1 MKKCWSCFSVSF
13 FYLLKKE
20 KNLSIPL
27 GYYSLSNPKRE
38 LLALLASLANL
49 SITIAIKLL
58 GFDLEELAFLPF
70 ARNDPQRNFPSP
82 PQHEKWK
89 AFRRLPQNDDLS
101 KFQKWKW
108 SRITF
113 WANSKSGNGAKW
125 RFEQIPKVEMEQN
138 DDLSDF
144 QKWKWSKTTIWANS
158 KSGLHLCNQNAS
170 KNLDFSTKKAK
181 SKSAFYL
188 LNDKHGSSISRR
200 DGNQLSFRVIC
211 VSNCDDGHRL
221 HHHRLPSEKIKN
233 SERDQAIFLRNHD
246 ACWSFF
252 RFSRSAS
259 RDRG

>member
-1 MKKCWSCFSVSF
+1 M
-13 FYLLKKE
+13 E
-20 KNLSIPL
+20 
-27 GYYSLSNPKRE
+27 
-38 LLALLASLANL
+38 
-49 SITIAIKLL
+49 
-58 GFDLEELAFLPF
+58 
-70 ARNDPQRNFPSP
+70 
-82 PQHEKWK
+82 
-89 AFRRLPQNDDLS
+89 QNDDLS

-108 SRITF
+108 SKMTI
-113 WANSKSGNGAKW
+113 WVISKSGNGAKW

-144 QKWKWSKTTIWANS
+144 QKWKWSKTTIWANP

-200 DGNQLSFRVIC
+200 DGNQPSLRVIC

-221 HHHRLPSEKIKN
+221 HHHRLPSEKIQN
-233 SERDQAIFLRNHD
+233 SERNQAIFLGNHD